1 MPTLPYSLSIQT
13 GSKKVAFYPNKWDEL
28 CEFDLIGYEL
38 RIFGQTKMNF
48 KTHITFTL
56 SFVDFWPKNKE
67 KCHFTILSISR
78 FTSRYSFRSCQAQN
92 HWWEAFF
99 ENHICQAQVNLFL
112 DCQQSPHTKPSLM
125 KIHPFL

>member
-56 SFVDFWPKNKE
+56 LLLIFGPRIKKNVTLQSYLSPGSLPDIHLEVAKPKITGGKLCSKTTHAKPKLTTSWIANKA
-67 KCHFTILSISR
+67 HI
-78 FTSRYSFRSCQAQN
+78 QN
-92 HWWEAFF
+92 H
-99 ENHICQAQVNLFL
+99 L
-112 DCQQSPHTKPSLM
+112 
-125 KIHPFL
+125 